1 MATGLNQSSEQLQGA
16 TSGVP
21 KQSGDLQI
29 EQPDTRTS
37 EQKSPT
43 KRRIFTATKEDPALI
58 EQMKPEDSRE
68 MFSGMETFGSARSYA
83 RSVRD
88 RTPIAVW
95 GRHDRDRRRDGRYEA
110 ERGHHS
116 MLPIS
121 R

>member
-68 MFSGMETFGSARSYA
+68 MFSGVDAMIDGYYRINKRRYGSRGQYRAR
-83 RSVRD
+83 
-88 RTPIAVW
+88 
-95 GRHDRDRRRDGRYEA
+95 
-110 ERGHHS
+110 
-116 MLPIS
+116 
-121 R
+121 